1 MSLSR
6 SRPRFQLM
14 KPMTRLSR
22 KSAKPGMGAGL
33 KCGSVICAMTKLI
46 HGRPSWRSAKA
57 RRPRAIDHA
66 EIRLLERKDNPGWIW
81 RIRNMA
87 VSIGER
93 LRLRVLHLGFLVTRP
108 MSLGVR
114 AIVISADDEVM
125 LVRHGYVSGW
135 HFPGGGVEV
144 GETCVESMTREL
156 EEEARIALEGPP
168 VLHGLFFNT
177 QTSKRDHVA
186 AYVVRNFR
194 VLGER
199 TPNWE
204 IREARFFP
212 RLALPEGTTKAT
224 RARLAEIFDSA
235 PVSDRW

>member
-1 MSLSR
+1 
-6 SRPRFQLM
+6 
-14 KPMTRLSR
+14 
-22 KSAKPGMGAGL
+22 
-33 KCGSVICAMTKLI
+33 
-46 HGRPSWRSAKA
+46 
-57 RRPRAIDHA
+57 
-66 EIRLLERKDNPGWIW
+66 
-81 RIRNMA
+81 MA
-87 VSIGER
+87 ASIGER
-93 LRLRVLHLGFLVTRP
+93 LKLRVLHLGSLVTRP

-114 AIVISADDEVM
+114 GIVIDADEEVM

-144 GETCVESMTREL
+144 GETCVESVTREL
-156 EEEARIALEGPP
+156 EEEACIALTVPP

-177 QTSKRDHVA
+177 QISKRDHVA
-186 AYVVRNFR
+186 VYVARNFQ

-212 RLALPEGTTKAT
+212 RSALPEGTTRAT

-235 PVSDRW
+235 PISDRW